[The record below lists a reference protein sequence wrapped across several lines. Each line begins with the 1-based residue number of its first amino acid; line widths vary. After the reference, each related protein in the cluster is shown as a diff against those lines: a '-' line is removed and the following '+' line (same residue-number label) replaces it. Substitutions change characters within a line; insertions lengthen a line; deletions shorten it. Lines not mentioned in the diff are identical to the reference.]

1 MKNRIA
7 RFAATLLAVALVAVP
22 VFAARGSAD
31 FTKFVAIG
39 DSYGAGYENGSLN
52 ATHQVYSWPAIVA
65 RQAGKT
71 LCAQTAVAADTCFAQ
86 PLVSFPGVGP
96 ELQLVSLAPSLV
108 PAAGSGQPLMPTFG
122 RPYNNLS
129 VPGFTVGDVTT
140 LTGATSQIDPAVA
153 KTQVAQLVLRGL
165 GTEVDQALAQ
175 QPTFIAIWIG
185 GNDLLGAVG
194 AGTPALLTPT
204 ATFSTQYN
212 LMLDKLTAGAP
223 NAGMVV
229 GTLPTNAA
237 ALPLLSTVPSVLV
250 DPATR
255 KPVLDP
261 TGKPI
266 PLIADLGGGNFGQLP
281 AGSFVLL
288 SAAPKISTGYGIPAA
303 LAPLLPNLPNVGKPL
318 SDNDVITPTEAA
330 AMVARATEYN
340 TVITTAAAARNIP
353 VADIKGLFDNVASGH
368 LFVGPFNL
376 TGSYLTGGF
385 FGYDGVHLTDIGY
398 TLFANEYI
406 KAINAG
412 YSKHIPLAS
421 VAPFLQG
428 NGAQFAFGAAG
439 LSAAEVEVTP
449 EAARSILWLVPQ
461 QTRPRFRAANH

>member
-7 RFAATLLAVALVAVP
+7 RFAAALLGLTLVAVP
-22 VFAARGSAD
+22 GFAARGTAD

-52 ATHQVYSWPAIVA
+52 ATHQVYSWPAIIA
-65 RQAGKT
+65 RQVGLN
-71 LCAQTAVAADTCFAQ
+71 LCTQTATAADHCFAV

-96 ELQLVSLAPSLV
+96 ELQLTNLAPTLI
-108 PAAGSGQPLMPTFG
+108 PASGSGQPLMATFG

-140 LTGATSQIDPAVA
+140 LTGATSQVDPAVA

-185 GNDLLGAVG
+185 GNDLLNAVG
-194 AGTPALLTPT
+194 GGTPRFLTPLAAFT
-204 ATFSTQYN
+204 TQYN
-212 LMLDKLTAGAP
+212 AMLDKLTAGAP

-229 GTLPTNAA
+229 GTLPNNASS
-237 ALPLLSTVPSVLV
+237 LPLLATVPSV
-250 DPATR
+250 
-255 KPVLDP
+255 
-261 TGKPI
+261 
-266 PLIADLGGGNFGQLP
+266 P

-288 SAAPKISTGYGIPAA
+288 SAAPKISTGFGIPAA

-318 SDNDVITPTEAA
+318 SDNDVITPDEAA
-330 AMVARATEYN
+330 AIVTRANEYN
-340 TVITTAAAARNIP
+340 NVITTAAAARNIP
-353 VADIKGLFDNVASGH
+353 VADIKGLFDKVASRQ

-406 KAINAG
+406 KAINSG
-412 YSKHIPLAS
+412 YGKHIPLAS
-421 VAPFLQG
+421 VAQFLQN
-428 NGAQFAFGAAG
+428 NGAQFAFGSSG

-461 QTRPRFRAANH
+461 QKAPRFRAANH